1 MGQTIETLRYIAL
14 DIPRHS
20 GPALINVLESSM
32 ASSLWT
38 KAMRVI
44 GEARLKVSVQDET
57 NGFLQQLIRPGGQT
71 QCALLAAIALGNV
84 DAPDRV
90 PLIAFLAERIDDGI
104 NFRQ

>member
-1 MGQTIETLRYIAL
+1 MGQTIEASRYIAL

-20 GPALINVLESSM
+20 SPTFINVLESCM

-44 GEARLKVSVQDET
+44 GEARLEVSVQDET
-57 NGFLQQLIRPGGQT
+57 NCFLQQLIRPSGQA
-71 QCALLAAIALGNV
+71 QSALLGTIPLGNV